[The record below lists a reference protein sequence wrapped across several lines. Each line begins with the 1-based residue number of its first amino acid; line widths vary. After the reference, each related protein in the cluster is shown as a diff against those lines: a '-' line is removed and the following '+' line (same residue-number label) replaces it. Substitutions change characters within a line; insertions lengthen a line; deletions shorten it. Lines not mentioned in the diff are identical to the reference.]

1 MTTGQVESLVFFGVL
16 AAGFLIVAIKIHYD
30 DKHRNNKR

>member
-1 MTTGQVESLVFFGVL
+1 MTEGQIESLVFFGVL
-16 AAGFLIVAIKIHYD
+16 SVVFLIVAIKVIHD